1 MNIVLFS
8 DTYPPEINGVATS
21 TRSLFN
27 TLVSHGHQVVVV
39 TTNSTSK
46 EVTYIDGILRIPGA
60 ELKKLYGYRMSWI
73 YNSKAMKIIRAFQP
87 DVAHI
92 QTDAGIGAFGHIVTR
107 LLKLPKVY
115 TYHTM
120 YEDYT
125 HYATKGYFDRFAK
138 SAVRTFT
145 KSIISGVDEFVIPSV
160 KTKDYMRYIGVD
172 NFIHVVP
179 TGTDFSKFAIE
190 NIDRAKLA
198 NLMKKYR
205 PDPSVVT
212 LLVLGRVAK
221 EKSIDV
227 CLKSYAAFLKSKP
240 RRKTQLLVVG
250 GGPALEELKL
260 LAEEI
265 GIAHATTFVGRVL
278 PDEVAYYYHLG
289 DYFLCASLSETQGL
303 TFMESMA
310 SDLLVI
316 TRYDTNLI
324 GVINDGET
332 GFFYQGP
339 DDFPQVFEKVL
350 ALPKTKV
357 RAIVK
362 KAKDGIEPYSIETFY
377 QNIIKVYRRAIR
389 KKW

>member
-1 MNIVLFS
+1 MNIALFS

-27 TLVSHGHQVVVV
+27 ALVTNSHQVLVI
-39 TTNSTSK
+39 TTNPTSK

-87 DVAHI
+87 DVVHI

-145 KSIISGVDEFVIPSV
+145 KSIISGVDEFIIPSV

-172 NFIHVVP
+172 TYINVVP
-179 TGTDFSKFAIE
+179 TGTDFSKFSMKH
-190 NIDRAKLA
+190 IDQTRLDA
-198 NLMKKYR
+198 LMKKYR
-205 PDPSVVT
+205 PDPSITT

-221 EKSIDV
+221 EKSIDI
-227 CLKSYAAFLKSKP
+227 CLKSYAAFLKTKP
-240 RRKTQLLVVG
+240 RRKTQLLIVG
-250 GGPALEELKL
+250 GGPALEELRM
-260 LAEEI
+260 LAEEL
-265 GIAHATTFVGRVL
+265 GISQSTTFVGRVS
-278 PDEVAYYYHLG
+278 PDDVQYFYRLG

-357 RAIVK
+357 KAIVK
-362 KAKDGIEPYSIETFY
+362 KAKDGIKPYSIEIFY

>member
-1 MNIVLFS
+1 MNIALFS

-21 TRSLFN
+21 TRSLFQ
-27 TLVSHGHQVVVV
+27 TLLANGHQVLVI
-39 TTNSTSK
+39 TTNPTSK

-73 YNSKAMKIIRAFQP
+73 FNSKAMKIIRAFQP
-87 DVAHI
+87 DVVHI
-92 QTDAGIGAFGHIVTR
+92 QTDAGIGIFGHIVTR

-138 SAVRTFT
+138 SAVRTFS
-145 KSIISGVDEFVIPSV
+145 KSIISGVDEFIIPSV

-172 NFIHVVP
+172 TYINVVP
-179 TGTDFSKFAIE
+179 TGTDFSKFARE
-190 NIDRAKLA
+190 NIDQAKMA
-198 NLMKKYR
+198 NIIAKYK
-205 PDPSVVT
+205 PDPSVTT

-227 CLKSYAAFLKSKP
+227 CLKVYASFLKTKP

-250 GGPALEELKL
+250 GGPALEELRL
-260 LAEEI
+260 LAEEL
-265 GIAHATTFVGRVL
+265 GIAKSTTFVGRVL
-278 PDEVAYYYHLG
+278 PDEVQYYYRLG
-289 DYFLCASLSETQGL
+289 DLFLCASLTETQGL
-303 TFMESMA
+303 TFMEAMA
-310 SDLLVI
+310 SDLMVI

-332 GFFYQGP
+332 GFFYQSE
-339 DDFPQVFEKVL
+339 DDFPAVIEKVL
-350 ALPKTKV
+350 ALTPTKIKAITK
-357 RAIVK
+357 RAK
-362 KAKDGIEPYSIETFY
+362 EGIAPYSIETFY
-377 QNIIKVYRRAIR
+377 ENIIQVYRRAIR

>member
-1 MNIVLFS
+1 MNIALFS

-21 TRSLFN
+21 TRSLFQ
-27 TLVSHGHQVVVV
+27 TLVSHGHQVLVV
-39 TTNSTSK
+39 TTNALTK
-46 EVTYIDGILRIPGA
+46 EVTYIDGILRIPGT
-60 ELKKLYGYRMSWI
+60 ELKKLYGYRMTWI
-73 YNSKAMKIIRAFQP
+73 FNSKAMKIIRAFQP
-87 DVAHI
+87 DVVHI
-92 QTDAGIGAFGHIVTR
+92 QTDAGVGIFGHIATR

-138 SAVRTFT
+138 SAVRTLS
-145 KSIISGVDEFVIPSV
+145 KGIISGVDEFVIPSV

-172 NFIHVVP
+172 TYINVVP

-190 NIDRAKLA
+190 GIDQKKLDALVAKYKP
-198 NLMKKYR
+198 N
-205 PDPSVVT
+205 PNVTT

-227 CLKSYAAFLKSKP
+227 CLKAYASFLKTKP
-240 RRKTQLLVVG
+240 RYKTQLLVVG
-250 GGPALEELKL
+250 GGPALEELRL
-260 LAEEI
+260 LAEEL
-265 GIAHATTFVGRVL
+265 GISKSTTFVGRVL
-278 PDEVAYYYHLG
+278 PDEVQYYYRLG
-289 DYFLCASLSETQGL
+289 DFFLCASLSETQGL
-303 TFMESMA
+303 TFMEAMA

-316 TRYDTNLI
+316 TRYDTNLV

-332 GFFYQGP
+332 GFFYQSE
-339 DDFPQVFEKVL
+339 DDFPNVLNKVM
-350 ALPKTKV
+350 ALSKAKVKT
-357 RAIVK
+357 IVK
-362 KAKDGIEPYSIETFY
+362 KAKDGIDSYSIETFY

>member
-1 MNIVLFS
+1 MNIALFS

-21 TRSLFN
+21 TRSLFQ
-27 TLVSHGHQVVVV
+27 TLVANGHQALVI
-39 TTNSTSK
+39 TTNPSSK

-73 YNSKAMKIIRAFQP
+73 FNSKAMQIIRAFQP
-87 DVAHI
+87 DVVHI
-92 QTDAGIGAFGHIVTR
+92 QTDAGIGIFGHIVTR

-138 SAVRTFT
+138 SAIRTFS
-145 KSIISGVDEFVIPSV
+145 KSIISGVDEFIIPSV

-172 NFIHVVP
+172 TYINIVP
-179 TGTDFSKFAIE
+179 TGTDFSKFARE
-190 NIDRAKLA
+190 NINQEKLA
-198 NLMKKYR
+198 GIVAKYK
-205 PDPSVVT
+205 PDPSVTT

-227 CLKSYAAFLKSKP
+227 CLKVYAAFLKTKP

-250 GGPALEELKL
+250 GGPALEELRL
-260 LAEEI
+260 LAEEL
-265 GIAHATTFVGRVL
+265 GISKSTTFVGRVL
-278 PDEVAYYYHLG
+278 PDEVQYYYRLG
-289 DYFLCASLSETQGL
+289 DFFLCASLTETQGL
-303 TFMESMA
+303 TFMEAMA
-310 SDLLVI
+310 SDLAVI

-332 GFFYQGP
+332 GFFYQSE
-339 DDFPQVFEKVL
+339 DDFPSVLEKVL
-350 ALPKTKV
+350 SLSPAKLKT
-357 RAIVK
+357 ITK
-362 KAKDGIEPYSIETFY
+362 KAKEGIAPYSIETFY
-377 QNIIKVYRRAIR
+377 DNIIKVYRRAIR

>member
-1 MNIVLFS
+1 MNIALFS

-21 TRSLFN
+21 TRSLFS
-27 TLVSHGHQVVVV
+27 TLVSHGHQALVI
-39 TTNSTSK
+39 TTNPTTK
-46 EVTYIDGILRIPGA
+46 DVTYIDGILRIPGA

-73 YNSKAMKIIRAFQP
+73 FNSKAMKIIRAFQP
-87 DVAHI
+87 DVVHI
-92 QTDAGIGAFGHIVTR
+92 QTDAGIGIFGHIVTR

-125 HYATKGYFDRFAK
+125 YYATKGYFDRFAK
-138 SAVRTFT
+138 SAVRTFA

-172 NFIHVVP
+172 TYINVVP

-190 NIDRAKLA
+190 GINQEKMAGIIAKY
-198 NLMKKYR
+198 K
-205 PDPSVVT
+205 PDPSVAT

-227 CLKSYAAFLKSKP
+227 CLRSYAAYLKAKP
-240 RRKTQLLVVG
+240 RHKTQLIVVG
-250 GGPALEELKL
+250 GGPALEELRL
-260 LAEEI
+260 LAEEL
-265 GIAHATTFVGRVL
+265 GISKTTTFVGRVL
-278 PDEVAYYYHLG
+278 PDEVQYYYRLG
-289 DYFLCASLSETQGL
+289 DYFFCASLSETQGL
-303 TFMESMA
+303 TFMEAMA
-310 SDLLVI
+310 SDLMVI
-316 TRYDTNLI
+316 TRYDANLI

-332 GFFYQGP
+332 GFFYQGT
-339 DDFPQVFEKVL
+339 DDFPSVFEKVL

-357 RAIVK
+357 KSITK

-377 QNIIKVYRRAIR
+377 QSIIKVYQRAIR

>member
-1 MNIVLFS
+1 MNIALFS

-27 TLVSHGHQVVVV
+27 TLVAHGHQVLVI
-39 TTNSTSK
+39 TTNATSK

-73 YNSKAMKIIRAFQP
+73 FNSKAMKIIRAFQP
-87 DVAHI
+87 DVVHI
-92 QTDAGIGAFGHIVTR
+92 QTDAGIGIFGHIVTR

-138 SAVRTFT
+138 SAVRTFAR
-145 KSIISGVDEFVIPSV
+145 SIISGVDEFIIPSV

-172 NFIHVVP
+172 TYINVVP
-179 TGTDFSKFAIE
+179 TGTDFSKYSLAKIE
-190 NIDRAKLA
+190 P
-198 NLMKKYR
+198 KKMNELISKYK
-205 PDPSVVT
+205 PDASIAT
-212 LLVLGRVAK
+212 LVVLGRVAK

-227 CLKSYAAFLKSKP
+227 CLKSYAAFLKTKP
-240 RRKTQLLVVG
+240 RRKTQLIVVG

-260 LAEEI
+260 LAEEL
-265 GIAHATTFVGRVL
+265 GISKFTTFVGRVS
-278 PDEVAYYYHLG
+278 PDEVQYFYRLG

-303 TFMESMA
+303 TFMEAMA
-310 SDLLVI
+310 SDLVVI
-316 TRYDTNLI
+316 TRYDANLI

-339 DDFPQVFEKVL
+339 DDFPTILEKVL
-350 ALPKTKV
+350 ALTKNQVKT
-357 RAIVK
+357 ITK
-362 KAKDGIEPYSIETFY
+362 KAKDGIKPYSIETFY
-377 QNIIKVYRRAIR
+377 QNIIKVYKRAIR